1 MKFRSGV
8 EWNNF
13 KCSEFE
19 MRVKSCGLARKF
31 SYATYTR
38 RKVACSRIYKCALD
52 FSWALTLLDM
62 LQWTVIFS
70 RFLDDRLFATCSDDS
85 TVALYDT
92 RNLKTK
98 IRTLRGHSNWVKN
111 IEYSKR
117 DCLLVTS
124 GFDGSI
130 FTWDLNSYTETNLTY
145 QKVFHTPGELFWSFQ
160 NFQDFSSLLRLF
172 KNFQVFFKIFKFF
185 NDFFH

>member
-1 MKFRSGV
+1 MKIVLIVLSKT
-8 EWNNF
+8 ENS
-13 KCSEFE
+13 KTKMC
-19 MRVKSCGLARKF
+19 
-31 SYATYTR
+31 T
-38 RKVACSRIYKCALD
+38 CAILPAHLYICT
-52 FSWALTLLDM
+52 F
-62 LQWTVIFS
+62 F

-130 FTWDLNSYTETNLTY
+130 FTWDLNSYTENNLTY
-145 QKVFHTPGELFWSFQ
+145 QKVFHTPGS
-160 NFQDFSSLLRLF
+160 
-172 KNFQVFFKIFKFF
+172 
-185 NDFFH
+185 

>member
-1 MKFRSGV
+1 MKNSV
-8 EWNNF
+8 ELWFEMENKRKRIPSQLMRC
-13 KCSEFE
+13 KCSVMELFYFQS
-19 MRVKSCGLARKF
+19 RAFAASIDLRRLIKAKF
-31 SYATYTR
+31 L
-38 RKVACSRIYKCALD
+38 IN
-52 FSWALTLLDM
+52 LLPR
-62 LQWTVIFS
+62 
-70 RFLDDRLFATCSDDS
+70 RFLDDRIFATCSDDS

-130 FTWDLNSYTETNLTY
+130 FTWDLNSYTENNLTY
-145 QKVFHTPGELFWSFQ
+145 QKVFHTPGKHVGDVWFGRFKTNS
-160 NFQDFSSLLRLF
+160 NFIQD
-172 KNFQVFFKIFKFF
+172 
-185 NDFFH
+185 

>member
-1 MKFRSGV
+1 M
-8 EWNNF
+8 ECNLNWNYCKNTLF
-13 KCSEFE
+13 TTC
-19 MRVKSCGLARKF
+19 F
-31 SYATYTR
+31 SR
-38 RKVACSRIYKCALD
+38 
-52 FSWALTLLDM
+52 
-62 LQWTVIFS
+62 
-70 RFLDDRLFATCSDDS
+70 RFLDERLFATCSDDS

-145 QKVFHTPGELFWSFQ
+145 QKVFHTPGELWLNYTINKKLIFLSYQAWWDVVCHLMHQSL
-160 NFQDFSSLLRLF
+160 SSV
-172 KNFQVFFKIFKFF
+172 QPV
-185 NDFFH
+185 DT